1 MMKRNFKRRT
11 LAGAILIG
19 WCALL
24 LGMTESF
31 LSPPEASNRK
41 NRLLFD
47 TIHYH
52 QRLSRELLRNSAR
65 TTVFASSP
73 SGSEEDKQD
82 RPSTTAAFDNNKKQE
97 ENENIR
103 DPGNDEDFKAWVS
116 SRVKQWPRAPPLAS
130 QQASVSSSDTVEDP
144 KDTNSNKQSDLAS
157 GTIDAFGGLLRSAKS
172 VVTDESLFRMLSIE
186 SLIQLAKGASY
197 SYYVDPAFNQTS
209 SEQTS
214 FDSSS
219 NNSIIDNNNR
229 KNSTNPIG
237 AAAASAATAIFTN
250 LYNTTALEELS
261 VWNKWVGGALQPDA
275 IGKSAEVLLKQAT
288 AGIESLVSDAS
299 SAVKPETVQDL
310 IRFSSETLRL
320 QQSNSSSD
328 EAASELTVED
338 DDRIRQTT
346 AFAQSLLATADGL
359 LRKGY
364 VFGDPIAKKEKNE
377 PFLEDVPAVA
387 GSRALFDAFETAIEL
402 NAYSNSLVKA
412 AEMGALAGAIYEDTL
427 PRTRALGQTIV
438 ARGVTQ
444 DVAWMVTDTISKRSS
459 FIEEESASS
468 TDQTPILVRTIT
480 IRGYDASD
488 DTIDRE
494 LLLNRICTANPQPIK
509 RGTGIRVHG
518 GLLEIAEAIFKDVK
532 QYVDWTAPTH
542 KVVLNGHSVGGSLS
556 LLLLMLMRKE
566 YGADFTRNKILK
578 VFTFGSPPVAV
589 IQGQKPKGRKQQCEI
604 LEAFQLPTSM
614 VHGFCQ
620 PLDPILR
627 LFSDIDA
634 LYPLVNDLGPDGN
647 TPFADGPPRALRP
660 MTKALLESLEGW
672 PRFRENFRGTAN
684 QTYTS
689 VGVQHLILP
698 SPTRYLADRFVAVNI
713 PVPPVA
719 TILRISC
726 KELYPALE
734 AVFPLDVFEISY
746 IPQAIRSVVHHFYPA
761 YGFPL
766 VDYVKELQRQSQGL
780 PERNSEF
787 AFSEDDFVELSAVA
801 VAPNGAK
808 TENESAGGI
817 DWGQAVAWLTK
828 NEGK

>member
-1 MMKRNFKRRT
+1 MKRRLRT

-19 WCALL
+19 CALL
-24 LGMTESF
+24 VDETESF
-31 LSPPEASNRK
+31 LPASPAERRK
-41 NRLLFD
+41 HGLF
-47 TIHYH
+47 
-52 QRLSRELLRNSAR
+52 RNNAR
-65 TTVFASSP
+65 TAVFASSP
-73 SGSEEDKQD
+73 SGPEEDKD
-82 RPSTTAAFDNNKKQE
+82 LSSTTAAVDNKQE
-97 ENENIR
+97 DEKIR
-103 DPGNDEDFKAWVS
+103 DPRNDEDFKAWVS
-116 SRVKQWPRAPPLAS
+116 SRVKQWPRAPSLAS
-130 QQASVSSSDTVEDP
+130 QQAAPSSNAVKDPEDS
-144 KDTNSNKQSDLAS
+144 NNKQSDLAS

-172 VVTDESLFRMLSIE
+172 VVTTEESLSRMLSIE
-186 SLIQLAKGASY
+186 TLIQLAKGASY
-197 SYYVDPAFNQTS
+197 SYYADSALNQTAS
-209 SEQTS
+209 DEQAS
-214 FDSSS
+214 FDTSTSNGIESSS
-219 NNSIIDNNNR
+219 R
-229 KNSTNPIG
+229 RNSTNPIG
-237 AAAASAATAIFTN
+237 AAAASAATAIFTS

-261 VWNKWVGGALQPDA
+261 EWNKWVGGALQPNA

-288 AGIESLVSDAS
+288 AGIESFVTEAS
-299 SAVKPETVQDL
+299 SAVNPETVQAL

-320 QQSNSSSD
+320 QQSNRSSA
-328 EAASELTVED
+328 EAKSEFTVEEE
-338 DDRIRQTT
+338 DRVSQTT

-364 VFGDPIAKKEKNE
+364 VFGDPIAEKEKSE

-387 GSRALFDAFETAIEL
+387 GSRALFDAFETAYEL
-402 NAYSNSLVKA
+402 NTYSNSLVKA
-412 AEMGALAGAIYEDTL
+412 AEMGALAGAIYEETL

-444 DVAWMVTDTISKRSS
+444 DVAWMVTDTISSRSS
-459 FIEEESASS
+459 FNEEASGSS
-468 TDQTPILVRTIT
+468 TSSGTATDETPILVRTIT

-509 RGTGIRVHG
+509 RGTGVRVHG
-518 GLLEIAEAIFKDVK
+518 GLLEIAEAIFADVK

-542 KVVLNGHSVGGSLS
+542 KVVLNGHSVGGSIS
-556 LLLLMLMRKE
+556 LLLLLLMRNE

-578 VFTFGSPPVAV
+578 VFTFGSPPIAV
-589 IQGQKPKGRKQQCEI
+589 IQGQKSRGRKQQCEI

-660 MTKALLESLEGW
+660 MGKVLLESLEGW

-746 IPQAIRSVVHHFYPA
+746 IPQAIRSFVHHFYPA

-766 VDYVKELQRQSQGL
+766 ADYVTELQRQSQGL
-780 PERNSEF
+780 PERSSEF
-787 AFSEDDFVELSAVA
+787 AFSEEDFGELSAVT

-817 DWGQAVAWLTK
+817 DWSQAVAWLTRK
-828 NEGK
+828 EGK